1 MLANVHSRPAY
12 MLTHEIIG
20 VIEGASPADLTI
32 RVRPIGSRASFV
44 KKPQE
49 LYNRNWL
56 SCFSQEDV
64 AYIGFLQAALYG
76 DRPIPISYFPRKKH
90 RLTTAV
96 MLAAVLFICFSMIAN
111 MAALRLASIDLSW
124 IPFIGK
130 LSMQFPAGTVLF
142 PATYALSTILTEVYG
157 YSISRLVIWCGL
169 GANLILVAGL
179 YLVSSLPAS
188 SAWDA
193 HNSLNEL
200 SYHLFIASYARTFF
214 ASALAYFCS
223 EFVNTAMLAK
233 LKVASKGHHAAMRIM
248 ASTGLAVS
256 IDSIIFC
263 IIVFV
268 GRLSP
273 SEVVRVMLA
282 LIAVKSGYELIF
294 LPAVMAASRYLKARD
309 HVDYYDFD
317 TKFNPFI
324 AQV

>member
-1 MLANVHSRPAY
+1 M
-12 MLTHEIIG
+12 G
-20 VIEGASPADLTI
+20 VIEGGATAELTI
-32 RVRPIGSRASFV
+32 RVRPIGSRATFL

-49 LYNRNWL
+49 LYNRAWL
-56 SCFSQEDV
+56 SCFSPEDI

-76 DRPIPISYFPRKKH
+76 DRPIPIHYFPRKKY
-90 RLTTAV
+90 RLTISV
-96 MLAAVLFICFSMIAN
+96 MLAALQFICFSMIAN

-130 LSMQFPAGTVLF
+130 LHMRFPAGTVLF

-169 GANLILVAGL
+169 GANLVLVAGL
-179 YLVSSLPAS
+179 YLVSWLPAS

-193 HNSLNEL
+193 SNSMNEL

-233 LKVASKGHHAAMRIM
+233 LKVASKGHHTALRIM
-248 ASTGLAVS
+248 ASSGLAVS
-256 IDSIIFC
+256 VDSIIFC
-263 IIVFV
+263 IVAFL
-268 GRLSP
+268 GRLGP
-273 SEVVRVMLA
+273 AEVLRIMVA
-282 LIAVKSGYELIF
+282 LIIVKSAYELVF
-294 LPAVMAASRYLKARD
+294 LPAVMAVSRYLKAHD
-309 HVDYYDFD
+309 HIDYYDFD

-324 AQV
+324 VQV

>member
-1 MLANVHSRPAY
+1 

-20 VIEGASPADLTI
+20 VIEGASSAELTI
-32 RVRPIGSRASFV
+32 RVRPIGSRATFV

-49 LYNRNWL
+49 LYNRTWL

-90 RLTTAV
+90 RLTTSV

-111 MAALRLASIDLSW
+111 MAALRLATIDLSW
-124 IPFIGK
+124 VPLVGK
-130 LSMQFPAGTVLF
+130 LNISFPAGTVLF

-169 GANLILVAGL
+169 GANLILVTGL
-179 YLVSSLPAS
+179 FLVSWLPAT

-193 HNSLNEL
+193 NKGLNEL
-200 SYHLFIASYARTFF
+200 SYHLFVVSYARTFF
-214 ASALAYFCS
+214 ASAFAYFCS

-263 IIVFV
+263 IIVFL
-268 GRLSP
+268 GRLST
-273 SEVVRVMLA
+273 SEIIRVMLA
-282 LIAVKSGYELIF
+282 LIIVKSTYELIF
-294 LPAVMAASRYLKARD
+294 LPAVMAASRYLKAHD
-309 HVDYYDFD
+309 HIDYYDFD

-324 AQV
+324 VQI